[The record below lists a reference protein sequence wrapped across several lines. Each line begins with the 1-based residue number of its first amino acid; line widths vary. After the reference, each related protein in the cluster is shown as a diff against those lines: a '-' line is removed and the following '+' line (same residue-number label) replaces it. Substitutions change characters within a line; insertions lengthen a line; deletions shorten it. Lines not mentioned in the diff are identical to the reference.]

1 MKYLFLLLS
10 LSACAA
16 KQTVD
21 VEKEQLKETINKYTA
36 AEKNSVTVSKLDA
49 SKIKTISDVAN
60 IFNVLGYTF
69 TESVFTPKE
78 HTEKLD
84 KIRHLIVVEKK
95 EEKK

>member
-36 AEKNSVTVSKLDA
+36 AEK
-49 SKIKTISDVAN
+49 
-60 IFNVLGYTF
+60 
-69 TESVFTPKE
+69 TP
-78 HTEKLD
+78 LQ
-84 KIRHLIVVEKK
+84 
-95 EEKK
+95 